1 LVEFNEDG
9 SIKWSED
16 LLARKKEEP
25 FVCVLKA
32 IDEIPFSVG
41 KKLLID
47 VLQGNDTNKTVK
59 KSKLNRLV
67 SFGILSYSNEE
78 IYEVIDTLERDG
90 FIVCKEKGYWKVL
103 SLTIKGKEELRNPGF
118 YRQERKTYEETEISE
133 EDKLMFNNFDFFLKI
148 FNEEQKKA
156 IISSKKVILCVAGA
170 GTGKTTVLTKR
181 IEFLLKF
188 KGVDP
193 RKVLAITFTRKARKE
208 MQDRLSALG
217 YSNVNVE
224 TFNSF
229 SEKILRKYNDLVYG
243 KIVRMM
249 SYSDKIK
256 ILNAAL
262 ESLNLSP
269 RGAIE
274 AYFKQAQLRSKSDE
288 ELYRIFLN
296 DCFFIVDYFKSKG
309 REMYDFSTDAKDV
322 MSAKMMYNICKFI
335 DEKMRTVGLRTHM
348 DQIVDTIDFFEK
360 NKDKIPEF
368 DYVLVDE
375 YQDVNDLQIK
385 FIDLVCKDNLFCVGD
400 PRQAIFGWR
409 GSNISYIMDFKEK
422 YPEAEIINLKK
433 NYRSSKGIVDL
444 SNETIR
450 AMSLPDLESAI
461 EKESKVKMV
470 NFKSEEV
477 EFEFVVQSILAA
489 SVPKEEIFVLA
500 RTNKQL
506 KDLSNLMMQR
516 GIPHVLKG
524 DDVKKIVDA
533 SEGEVTLATV
543 HAIKGLEA
551 NIVFVIGC
559 TGLNFPCKASEH
571 PVVDMIKV
579 DEYDKEDEERRLFY
593 VALSRAKEA
602 LYLSYSGKRH
612 SYYVTG
618 KMKEMLGFVEPK
630 KEKSWYQNRDLKEF
644 VG

>member
-25 FVCVLKA
+25 FICVLKA
-32 IDEIPFSVG
+32 INEIPFSVG

-47 VLQGNDTNKTVK
+47 VLQGNEENKTIK
-59 KSKLNRLV
+59 KSKLTKLI
-67 SFGILSYSNEE
+67 SFGVLSYSNEE

-90 FIVCKEKGYWKVL
+90 FVACKNDRYWKIIC
-103 SLTIKGKEELRNPGF
+103 LTRKGKEELRSPGF
-118 YRQERKTYEETEISE
+118 YRKEKQTYEETLISE
-133 EDKLMFNNFDFFLKI
+133 EDQLMFKNFDFFLNM
-148 FNEEQKKA
+148 FNDEQKKS
-156 IISSKKVILCVAGA
+156 IVSQKKVILCVAGA
-170 GTGKTTVLTKR
+170 GSGKTTVLTKR

-188 KGVDP
+188 RAVDP

-229 SEKILRKYNDLVYG
+229 SEKILRRNNDLVYG
-243 KIVRMM
+243 KVVRMM

-274 AYFKQAQLRSKSDE
+274 AYFKVPQLRSKSDE

-296 DCFFIVDYFKSKG
+296 DCYFIVDYFKSKG
-309 REMYDFSTDAKDV
+309 REMYDFSVDAKDV
-322 MSAKMMYNICKFI
+322 MSAKMMYGICKFI
-335 DEKMRTVGLRTHM
+335 DEKMRSVGLRNHM
-348 DQIVDTIDFFEK
+348 DQIVDTIEFFES

-385 FIDLVCKDNLFCVGD
+385 FIDLVCREHLFCVGD

-409 GSNISYIMDFKEK
+409 GANISYIMDFKAK
-422 YPEAEIINLKK
+422 YPEAEIINLRK

-450 AMSLPDLESAI
+450 AMSLPDLEAVV
-461 EKESKVKMV
+461 EKDSKVKLV
-470 NFKSEEV
+470 NFKSEDV
-477 EFEFVVQSILAA
+477 EFEFVLQSIIAA
-489 SVPKEEIFVLA
+489 SIPKEEIFVLA

-506 KDLSNLMMQR
+506 KDLSSLMMQR

-524 DDVKKIVDA
+524 DDMKKVIDA
-533 SEGEVTLATV
+533 SKGEVTLATV

-559 TGLNFPCKASEH
+559 TSLNFPCKATEH

-612 SYYVTG
+612 SSYITTN
-618 KMKEMLGFVEPK
+618 MKKMLGFVDPK
-630 KEKSWYQNRDLKEF
+630 AEKSWYQNRDLKDF

>member
-1 LVEFNEDG
+1 MVEFNEDG

-25 FVCVLKA
+25 FICVLKA
-32 IDEIPFSVG
+32 LDEIPFSVG

-47 VLQGNDTNKTVK
+47 VLQGNDENKTVK
-59 KSKLNRLV
+59 KSKLNRLI
-67 SFGILSYSNEE
+67 SFGVLSYSNEE
-78 IYEVIDTLERDG
+78 ILEVIDTLERDG
-90 FIVCKEKGYWKVL
+90 FIVHKNDRYWKVL
-103 SLTIKGKEELRNPGF
+103 CLTIRGKEELKNPGF
-118 YRQERKTYEETEISE
+118 YRKEKKTYEETIFSE
-133 EDKLMFNNFDFFLKI
+133 EDKLMFNNFDFFLNI
-148 FNEEQKKA
+148 FNDEQKKA
-156 IISSKKVILCVAGA
+156 IVSQKKVILCIAGA

-188 KGVDP
+188 RDVDP
-193 RKVLAITFTRKARKE
+193 KKVLAITFTRKARIE

-229 SEKILRKYNDLVYG
+229 SEKILRKYNNLIYG
-243 KIVRMM
+243 KEVRMM
-249 SYSDKIK
+249 TYSDKIK

-262 ESLNLSP
+262 ESLSLSP

-274 AYFKQAQLRSKSDE
+274 AYFKTQQLRSKSDE

-296 DCFFIVDYFKSKG
+296 DCYFIVDYFKSKG
-309 REMYDFSTDAKDV
+309 REMYDFSVDAKDV
-322 MSAKMMYNICKFI
+322 MSAKMMYGICKFI
-335 DEKMRTVGLRTHM
+335 DEKMRSIGFRNHM

-360 NKDKIPEF
+360 HKDKIPEF

-385 FIDLVCKDNLFCVGD
+385 FIDLVCRDHLFCVGD

-422 YPEAEIINLKK
+422 YPEAEIINLRN

-450 AMSLPDLESAI
+450 VMNLPDLESAVERENKI
-461 EKESKVKMV
+461 KLL
-470 NFKSEEV
+470 NFKSDDV
-477 EFEFVVQSILAA
+477 EFEFVIQSILAA

-506 KDLSNLMMQR
+506 KDLSYLMLQR
-516 GIPHVLKG
+516 GIPHILKG
-524 DDVKKIVDA
+524 DDMKKVIDA
-533 SEGEVTLATV
+533 SKGEVTLATV

-551 NIVFVIGC
+551 NIVFVVGC
-559 TGLNFPCKASEH
+559 TSMNFPCKATEH

-612 SYYVTG
+612 SSYITSN
-618 KMKEMLGFVEPK
+618 MKKMLGFKEPK
-630 KEKSWYQNRDLKEF
+630 AEKSWYQNRDLKDF